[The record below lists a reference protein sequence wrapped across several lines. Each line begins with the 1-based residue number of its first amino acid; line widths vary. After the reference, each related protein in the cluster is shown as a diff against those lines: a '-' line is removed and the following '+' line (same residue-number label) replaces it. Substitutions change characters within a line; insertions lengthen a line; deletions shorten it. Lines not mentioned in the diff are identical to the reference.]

1 MKEETAHFERRDP
14 SQNGLVQESLFPI
27 VLSEV
32 NFLTFPF
39 FCLSR
44 KGLNT
49 TTLVEYSKSI
59 QRENESIDILWQ
71 VSSNSKFGFP
81 GPFDKEVHKAIEA
94 LITQRGFPVSNP
106 ISFTLYELCKIMNIN
121 PHSGKNLQ
129 AIKDSLLRITM
140 TGVYSKQ
147 TFYSKTE
154 KRWIEEAFH
163 LYDHVTFRGKHR
175 PDTHEMAETN
185 FLFLG
190 KWYLDNLNSFY
201 IKTLDYDFYRSLK
214 SLIDKRYYEI
224 MSVKF
229 YGSFQA
235 KIPFLRFRYSTLCDL
250 FPLARYPYLSK
261 AKGQL
266 NPAHKRLIDQGFF
279 SKVIWKQTNE
289 TNDWLLY
296 FYPGDRAHE
305 LLNPHRMIQAAKLDS
320 LGSFGEAD
328 GQMEFPFDFEALE
341 TVENFQDKYYKY
353 YKIDN
358 NNKEP
363 DSEIQSG
370 DQPDQSVVALLDRL
384 TEFKIPEKLA
394 TQYLEKYPLAY
405 LEEKIQIIEFK
416 KSRDTRIKNTGG
428 MLRRAIEEDWQP
440 PEDLTVAKQKRGREI
455 ETSKRLQA
463 EEKQAAIEQ
472 AKDRAVEEW
481 ISEASDSLVAKIQA
495 RAAREVRE
503 EHPETK
509 DKFLRI
515 LNKVRVREIIVREYL
530 DIDESKLLQE
540 QAAK

>member
-1 MKEETAHFERRDP
+1 M
-14 SQNGLVQESLFPI
+14 SQKQAADEQLYLITV
-27 VLSEV
+27 SEI
-32 NFLTFPF
+32 NFLTLPF
-39 FCLSR
+39 FNLAR
-44 KGLNT
+44 KGLKD
-49 TTLVEYSKSI
+49 TTLIEYTKTI
-59 QRENESIDILWQ
+59 QRGNETVDIVWK
-71 VSSNSKFGFP
+71 VSSNSEYGFP

-94 LITQRGFPVSNP
+94 LIAQRGFPVRNP
-106 ISFTLYELCKIMNIN
+106 IPFSLYELCKIMEI
-121 PHSGKNLQ
+121 HDSGRT
-129 AIKDSLLRITM
+129 IDSIRDSLIRITM
-140 TGVYSKQ
+140 TGIHSKQ
-147 TFYSKTE
+147 AFYARSKE
-154 KRWIEEAFH
+154 RWVEEAFH
-163 LYDHVTFRGKHR
+163 LYDHVTFKGKYR
-175 PDTHEMAETN
+175 PDTNEIAETN
-185 FLFLG
+185 YLFLS
-190 KWYLDNLNSFY
+190 KWYLENLNAFY
-201 IKTLDYDFYRSLK
+201 IKTLDYEFYKNLESP
-214 SLIDKRYYEI
+214 IDKRYYEI

-229 YGSFQA
+229 YGAFQA
-235 KIPFLRFRYSTLCDL
+235 KVPFLRYRYSSLCDL
-250 FPLARYPYLSK
+250 FPLTRYDYLSR
-261 AKGQL
+261 AKQQL
-266 NPAHKRLIDQGFF
+266 NPAHQRLIKQGFF
-279 SKVIWKQTNE
+279 RKVTWHKTNE
-289 TNDWLLY
+289 KDDWLLY

-463 EEKQAAIEQ
+463 EEEQAAIEQ